1 MTLSLHKL
9 WAGSGYEYLTR
20 QVARQD
26 ATHPG
31 RSPLA
36 SYYTERGE
44 TPGLWVGSGLAGVEG
59 LKAGDVVT
67 AGQMRALFGQ
77 GLHPLADPRVK
88 TERATGVSVT
98 EAAKARLLGS
108 PFRSRSAT
116 DSAFEAA
123 VKKGLAARISPSSAT
138 PAQLQALRA
147 EVVSEVAAVWFER
160 QHGRAPAD
168 PRELSAAVARWSGG
182 PAQPVAG
189 FDLTFSP
196 VKSVSALWAVAP
208 PPVAA
213 EIERCHRAAV
223 EDALRFVEQQALFS
237 REGARG
243 VRQVEVTGLVG
254 TAFTH
259 RDSRA
264 GDPDLHTHV
273 AVANKVQTRQG
284 KWLAVDGRVLYAAT
298 VAASETYNTALERHL
313 DERLGLRFATRPAAK
328 TGERRGCPVRE
339 VVGVDPRL
347 LQAWS
352 SRRRDIDVR
361 RAELA
366 RDFQLRAGR
375 PPTRREAWALAQ
387 QATLET
393 RQAKHEPRT
402 LAEQRVAW
410 AGQAAQLLG
419 GQRVV
424 EAMVIRALAPRP
436 EVARMVD
443 ATTIAEAARQVV
455 SVMEA
460 ERATWGRWHLQAEAQ
475 RRVRTLDVPPGMVE
489 HVVDLIAG
497 EAVNRCVPL
506 NGPPDIQVPAELRRS
521 DGTSMYEVTG
531 TQRWTSTRVLAAEEQ
546 ILAAAA
552 REDGRRVDAATVEVA
567 VRQSVVEGRV
577 LNAGQAGLVRE
588 LAGSGTRVQLAL
600 APAGTGKTTA
610 LRVLARAWTSG
621 GGNVIGLAPSAAAA
635 AVLGE
640 YLDGPT
646 DTLAKLVWSLDHPR
660 SSRPEWMAGLG
671 PASLVVV
678 DEAGL
683 ADSPSLARVV
693 GHVLRVGG
701 SVRLVGDDQQLGAV
715 GAGGLLRD
723 LAARHGAVRLDDV
736 VRFADPAESAA
747 SLALRDGRPE
757 ALGFYLDQHR
767 IHVGDPT
774 TTADQLFTAWTT
786 DLGQG
791 LDSLMLA
798 PTRDLVADLNARA
811 RTARLEVTSTSPASV
826 PESSPASS
834 PSNDREVTLADQ
846 NQASAGDTVITR
858 TNDRRLTTIKGTTS
872 RGTTGRRWVRNG
884 DRWTVTHVHHDG
896 RLTVSSLR
904 DGQHV
909 TLPADYVRASVE
921 LGYAS
926 TIHTAQGS
934 TCDTVHG
941 LLTGHETRAQLY
953 TLLTRGRTAN
963 HAYLQLDP
971 DLASHELVRPDTAPL
986 RIATQVLEQVL
997 ARDGDDRSA
1006 TGTRADLH
1014 DPAVRLP
1021 EEIDRYLDSLH
1032 LAAEHTTPPDVEL
1045 HLTATAERL
1054 VRGLTDEPAWPTL
1067 HSQLLLDATTG
1078 TDPAH
1083 RLTLAVALQPLD
1095 DPDQPAHDRA
1105 AVLHRRIVA
1114 RQVPPSGGPLPWLPP
1129 VPEGLLEDPTWGP
1142 YLSARATLIDGL
1154 ATQVAANAVS
1164 RDAHHGRP
1172 TWTTVLPAELQSST
1186 VGDIAVW
1193 RASQRVPGSDP
1204 SPLGPPPADP
1214 ALHAWCQ
1221 HLEAATSPSEPGNV
1235 EVLLPTRASGTDP
1248 FRAQLSRRLTRLV
1261 DQGVD
1266 IEHALRAAAAE
1277 QALPDD
1283 HPSAALWWRLHRH
1296 LPASTLT
1303 TLKPRETGQ
1312 PEGGART
1319 LPADV
1324 LAPIEPTTPEGRVDT
1339 GLLVAGLL
1347 RLSRRQPFPAQTP
1360 DDLPPTRRTRLLHVN
1375 ELTLRYYQDQ
1385 YPGSWSARHLTE
1397 RCGADLCDDPR
1408 FCPGHAP
1415 AGWTHLVDHLRAHGV
1430 PDQDMLD
1437 AGVARRTPRGHL
1449 IDLFRDRLVLPIWNT
1464 DQDLLGFVARSNPDR
1479 AGVDSGPKYLNTPT
1493 TTLYNKSHHLY
1504 GAHLLTPPKQTTS
1517 AGSEAS
1523 ASHHPT
1529 VAVLVEG
1536 PLDAIA
1542 VNLAAGARHTGLA
1555 TLGTALTDHQA
1566 ALLADQK
1573 TDVVLALD
1581 PDTAGTAATERAFW
1595 TLTAANLDPRAATLT
1610 AGTDPADLYQRA
1622 GADGIRTMLADTE
1635 RLGAQLTRRA
1645 TQSPAHP
1652 ELVDELLRIAAA
1664 RPPHTWATSLDE
1676 LSNRH
1681 GLHLTQ
1687 LRQRLLQHVHTD
1699 NPTTTGRHQRSQPGR
1714 SSISPAI
1721 ASTPRTPTNPRQQPT
1736 PVDDLAYTPQR
1747 PTSVEGPRW

>member
-67 AGQMRALFGQ
+67 AEHMRALFGQ
-77 GLHPLADPRVK
+77 GLHPLADLGVQAA
-88 TERATGVSVT
+88 RATGIS
-98 EAAKARLLGS
+98 ASKATKPRLLGS

-123 VKKGLAARISPSSAT
+123 VKKGLAARISPFSGT

-168 PRELSAAVARWSGG
+168 PRELSAAVARWAGG

-213 EIERCHRAAV
+213 QIEECHRAAV
-223 EDALRFVEQQALFS
+223 ADALRFVEERALFS

-273 AVANKVQTRQG
+273 AVANKVQTRLG

-313 DERLGLRFATRPAAK
+313 EERLGLRFAARPAAE
-328 TGERRGCPVRE
+328 TGERRGRPVRE

-347 LQAWS
+347 LQGWS

-366 RDFQLRAGR
+366 RDFHLRAGR

-393 RQAKHEPRT
+393 RQAKHEPRA
-402 LAEQRVAW
+402 LPEQRVAW

-419 GQRVV
+419 STRAV

-436 EVARMVD
+436 EVARAVD
-443 ATTIAEAARQVV
+443 ATTIAETARQIV
-455 SVMEA
+455 SVIEA
-460 ERATWGRWHLQAEAQ
+460 ERAMWGRWHLLAEAQ

-489 HVVDLIAG
+489 HVVDLVVG
-497 EAVNRCVPL
+497 ETVNLCVPL
-506 NGPPDIQVPAELRRS
+506 NGPLDVQVPAELRRS

-546 ILAAAA
+546 ILAAAP
-552 REDGRRVDAATVEVA
+552 REDGRRVDAATIEVA
-567 VRQSVVEGRV
+567 VRRSAVEGRV
-577 LNAGQAGLVRE
+577 LNAGQAALVRD
-588 LAGSGTRVQLAL
+588 LAGSGARVQLAL

-610 LRVLARAWTSG
+610 LRVLAKAWTSSG
-621 GGNVIGLAPSAAAA
+621 ANVIGLAASAAAA

-640 YLDGPT
+640 QLDGPT

-671 PASLVVV
+671 PTSLVVV

-683 ADSPSLARVV
+683 ADSPSLARVIE
-693 GHVLRVGG
+693 HVLKVGG

-723 LAARHGAVRLDDV
+723 LATRHGAIRLNDV

-747 SLALRDGRPE
+747 SLALRDGLPE
-757 ALGFYLDQHR
+757 ALGFHLDQHR

-786 DLGQG
+786 DHAHG

-798 PTRDLVADLNARA
+798 PTHDLVADLNARA
-811 RTARLEVTSTSPASV
+811 RTARLASTSPT
-826 PESSPASS
+826 SSQAPS
-834 PSNDREVTLADQ
+834 PSSGREVTLADQ
-846 NQASAGDTVITR
+846 NQASVGDTVITR
-858 TNDRRLTTIKGTTS
+858 TNDRRLTTS

-884 DRWTVTHVHHDG
+884 DRWTVTHVHRDG

-904 DGQHV
+904 NGQSV
-909 TLPADYVRASVE
+909 TLPADYVAVAVE
-921 LGYAS
+921 LGYAG

-941 LLTGHETRAQLY
+941 LLTGRETRAQLY

-971 DLASHELVRPDTAPL
+971 DLASHELIRPDTAPL
-986 RIATQVLEQVL
+986 RTATRILEQIL

-1014 DPAVRLP
+1014 DPALRLP
-1021 EEIDRYLDSLH
+1021 DEIDRYLDSLR

-1054 VRGLTDEPAWPTL
+1054 VPGLTGEPAWPTL
-1067 HSQLLLDATTG
+1067 RSQLLLDAATG
-1078 TDPAH
+1078 ADPVH
-1083 RLTLAVALQPLD
+1083 RLTLAVALQALD
-1095 DPDQPAHDRA
+1095 DPDHPAHDRA

-1114 RQVPPSGGPLPWLPP
+1114 RQAPPAEGPLPWLPP
-1129 VPEGLLEDPTWGP
+1129 VPDRLLEHPTWGP
-1142 YLSARATLIDGL
+1142 YLSARATLLDEL
-1154 ATQVAANAVS
+1154 AARVATDAAS
-1164 RDAHHGRP
+1164 RDAHHARP
-1172 TWTTVLPAELQSST
+1172 TWTTVLSGDLSRRT

-1193 RASQRVPGSDP
+1193 RASQRVPDSDP

-1214 ALHAWCQ
+1214 ALHAWYQ

-1235 EVLLPTRASGTDP
+1235 EVLLPPTRASGTDP
-1248 FRAQLSRRLTRLV
+1248 FRAQLSRHLTRLV

-1283 HPSAALWWRLHRH
+1283 HPCAALWWRLHRH

-1303 TLKPRETGQ
+1303 TPKPRKTGQ
-1312 PEGGART
+1312 PQADART

-1324 LAPIEPTTPEGRVDT
+1324 PAPIEPTTPEGRADT
-1339 GLLVAGLL
+1339 ALLVAGLL
-1347 RLSRRQPFPAQTP
+1347 RLSRRQPDPARTL
-1360 DDLPPTRRTRLLHVN
+1360 DDLPPARRTQLLHVN
-1375 ELTLRYYQDQ
+1375 ELTLRYYQDH

-1397 RCGADLCDDPR
+1397 RCGADLRDDPR
-1408 FCPGHAP
+1408 FSPGHAP
-1415 AGWTHLVDHLRAHGV
+1415 AGWTHLVDHLHARGV

-1437 AGVARRTPRGHL
+1437 AGVAHRTQRGHL
-1449 IDLFRDRLVLPIWNT
+1449 IDLFRDRLVLPIWNI
-1464 DQDLLGFVARSNPDR
+1464 DHDLVGFVARSHPDR
-1479 AGVDSGPKYLNTPT
+1479 GGVRSGPKYLNTPT
-1493 TTLYNKSHHLY
+1493 TALYSKSHHLY
-1504 GAHLLTPPKQTTS
+1504 GAHLLTPRERPTS
-1517 AGSEAS
+1517 AASEPS
-1523 ASHHPT
+1523 ASHHLA

-1542 VNLAAGARHTGLA
+1542 VNLAAGTSHTGLA

-1566 ALLADQK
+1566 ALLANRN

-1595 TLTAANLDPRAATLT
+1595 TLTAANLDPRVATSP
-1610 AGTDPADLYQRA
+1610 ARTDPADLYQRT

-1635 RLGAQLTRRA
+1635 GLGDQLTRRA